1 MKRSL
6 IRSLSVSLL
15 VLAGCG
21 DNHRA
26 APDAG
31 PPADAATDTPAAPA
45 SRAVVVVGD
54 FTPGDLG
61 VLSTIDPVTR
71 EVHRDVGPTGA
82 VGNDPVLRHLGHELV
97 IVNRGDNNVTILD
110 DDTLA
115 LVEQIGTGPGSF
127 AQDVAVAGDKLYV
140 AATGSKGVIVL
151 SRGSTET
158 RVIDLSADDSD
169 GMPDCNSVYLVGT
182 QLYVACGL
190 LASFKATG
198 PGKVYV
204 VDTTTDTLQP
214 GLTVTLTH
222 NNPLGWLERF
232 PAGSPHAGDLMI
244 PTVEDFDT
252 APGCVERIAV
262 GATPASGGCL
272 VDNPALGG
280 YAVRTD
286 GEADG
291 DGQIVWTAVAF
302 PGEFSR
308 GELRAF
314 DMSQGALWAGPLNPT
329 TEQVTDVAHCPSGQV
344 VVFDST
350 LGAPGLRVYEGT
362 AETTTAPLVIGN
374 AMQGLPQHGLVCY

>member
-1 MKRSL
+1 MKTAL
-6 IRSLSVSLL
+6 FVSLL
-15 VLAGCG
+15 ALAACG
-21 DNHRA
+21 DNHRF

-31 PPADAATDTPAAPA
+31 SPVDAATDTPAAPVR

-54 FTPGDLG
+54 FMPGDLG
-61 VLSTIDPVTR
+61 VLSTIDPATR

-82 VGNDPVLRHLGHELV
+82 VGNDPVLRHIGKELL

-115 LVEQIGTGPGSF
+115 LKEQIGTGAGSF

-151 SRGSTET
+151 TRGSTET
-158 RVIDLSADDSD
+158 RVIDLSGDDPD
-169 GMPDCNSVYLVGT
+169 GLPDCNSVYVVGT

-190 LASFKATG
+190 LTNFKATG
-198 PGKVYV
+198 PGKVYL
-204 VDTTTDTLQP
+204 VDTTTDTPQA

-222 NNPLGWLERF
+222 NNPLGWFERF
-232 PAGSPHAGDLMI
+232 PAGSPRAGDLMI
-244 PTVEDFDT
+244 PTVEDFKT
-252 APGCVERIAV
+252 APGCVERVAV
-262 GATPASGGCL
+262 GATPASGGCV

-302 PGEFSR
+302 PKDFSR

-314 DMSQGALWAGPLNPT
+314 DMSQGALWAGPLNPD

-350 LGAPGLRVYEGT
+350 FGAPGLRVYEGT
-362 AETTTAPLVIGN
+362 AEKTTAALVIGN